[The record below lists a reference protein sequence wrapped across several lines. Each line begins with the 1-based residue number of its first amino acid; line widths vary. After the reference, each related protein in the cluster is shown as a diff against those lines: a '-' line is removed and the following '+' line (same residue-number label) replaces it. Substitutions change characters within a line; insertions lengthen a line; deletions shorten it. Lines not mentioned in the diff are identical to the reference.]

1 MDESA
6 RTRRVSSGKLR
17 DAALLAIEGL
27 HALDGKLESVDT
39 LYAAGFRM
47 MGLTHFFDNEVAA
60 SAHGVM
66 RTAFGTRGLAAITD
80 GLLTAG
86 MDQETIARVMGGNTR
101 DFL

>member
-1 MDESA
+1 VDESA

-66 RTAFGTRGLAAITD
+66 RTASCARRSARAD
-80 GLLTAG
+80 WRQSPTASSPLVW
-86 MDQETIARVMGGNTR
+86 IRKPSPA
-101 DFL
+101 